1 MQTSLKFCFKA
12 FLYLWCRQAVKC
24 QETCKY
30 TSLSLFLSRE
40 IHHSWEKNTR
50 QLQEL
55 KHEIQSSAFSDVRC
69 WQDGRPTV
77 TGSDSLS
84 ELSIDQLPKTTAV
97 PNNTCNC
104 SNDNNNNNCW
114 LVVGRLVVVPLVD
127 WQAGCWLLF
136 CCWLFG
142 WLLVVWLIV
151 CWLVGCGFPIDPIL
165 EEVWIL
171 SSRLIAIWHLWA
183 FPMEWA
189 LFAIF
194 PPSLAT
200 IQIQYKY
207 NTNTGSM
214 IHK

>member
-1 MQTSLKFCFKA
+1 MQTSGKFCFKA
-12 FLYLWCRQAVKC
+12 FLCLWCRQAVKC

-114 LVVGRLVVVPLVD
+114 LVVGISRPMCVGCPPTVGWRWCRCDGWVVI
-127 WQAGCWLLF
+127 
-136 CCWLFG
+136 WLFEF
-142 WLLVVWLIV
+142 
-151 CWLVGCGFPIDPIL
+151 CEPI
-165 EEVWIL
+165 
-171 SSRLIAIWHLWA
+171 
-183 FPMEWA
+183 
-189 LFAIF
+189 
-194 PPSLAT
+194 
-200 IQIQYKY
+200 
-207 NTNTGSM
+207 
-214 IHK
+214 